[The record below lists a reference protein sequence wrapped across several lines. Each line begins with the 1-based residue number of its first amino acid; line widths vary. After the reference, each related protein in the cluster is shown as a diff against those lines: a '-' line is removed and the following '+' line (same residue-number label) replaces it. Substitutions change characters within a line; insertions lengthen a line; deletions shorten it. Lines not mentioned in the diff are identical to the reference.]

1 VEAFHPCPMTA
12 MILCKPLESADLRL
26 PVPTRQTG
34 VGRGREED
42 GPDGAG
48 PSRRCDRALEGRP
61 PCRPSRREDGP
72 DGAGPSRRCDRA
84 LEGRPPRRPSRREDG
99 PDGAGPSR
107 RRNIIWRV
115 AFHAAG
121 NLRRVDSAARRAAF
135 QASEPRM
142 EGGLSIRRLS
152 RTSSASQPVRSFGE
166 FQIQWITAPWII
178 RQHPWISQQSLG
190 SGGIQVNVIA
200 DCHQRP
206 FLRSASIRRRN

>member
-1 VEAFHPCPMTA
+1 MTA
-12 MILCKPLESADLRL
+12 TLDRLPAPMWLVFSFLVSADLRL

-34 VGRGREED
+34 VGRQ
-42 GPDGAG
+42 
-48 PSRRCDRALEGRP
+48 
-61 PCRPSRREDGP
+61 RREDGP
-72 DGAGPSRRCDRA
+72 G
-84 LEGRPPRRPSRREDG
+84 
-99 PDGAGPSR
+99 GAGPSR

-135 QASEPRM
+135 QASEPRL